1 MFNDAVLSPYPPQWF
16 GPMLVTEFQEIELGY
31 CYRSGLFVQSCKM
44 LFRHWFSLY
53 LFVLQANYQYILN
66 DTKTNAQPMLST

>member
-1 MFNDAVLSPYPPQWF
+1 M
-16 GPMLVTEFQEIELGY
+16 
-31 CYRSGLFVQSCKM
+31 M
-44 LFRHWFSLY
+44 LFYPYILPNGLALCWLQNFRKLNQDIVTVLDYLYKAAKCRHWFSLY